1 MGFNTNTEKIAF
13 LEALV
18 VSLHKNIYYCCL
30 IFGIDVETLDLS
42 NFDPVGFVS
51 SHLDNASRSE
61 RLQWGATNTIVRD
74 MEKLKIVNKKL
85 DELKNA

>member
-13 LEALV
+13 LNNVVVALHK
-18 VSLHKNIYYCCL
+18 SLHYCCL
-30 IFGIDVETLDLS
+30 ILGIDIETVDLL
-42 NFDPVGFVS
+42 NFDAIEFAS
-51 SHLDNASRSE
+51 SYPENLPQS
-61 RLQWGATNTIVRD
+61 QWMARNTIIRD

>member
-13 LEALV
+13 LNDAV
-18 VSLHKNIYYCCL
+18 VALHKSLYYCCL

-42 NFDPVGFVS
+42 NFDPIEFVS
-51 SHLDNASRSE
+51 GHLENASHSE
-61 RLQWGATNTIVRD
+61 QLRWAATNTIVRD